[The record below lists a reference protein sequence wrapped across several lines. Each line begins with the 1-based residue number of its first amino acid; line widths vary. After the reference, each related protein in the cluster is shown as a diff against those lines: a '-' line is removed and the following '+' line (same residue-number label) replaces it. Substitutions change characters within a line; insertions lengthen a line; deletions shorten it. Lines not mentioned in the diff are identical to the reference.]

1 MYCMAKLGP
10 IVNYYFLLFAFC
22 LFPIYMKAQSKRLK
36 QNNIQRVITL
46 NKKNEKEKLYKQ
58 NEKVLSKQG
67 DYLED
72 IDFKADGTVEAKTA
86 YKYDKFYNLI
96 EKSDYAIDKKSGSD
110 SLKLKERRT
119 YEYNGFNELSQE
131 VIFTEDNKVDKKY
144 MYFYNKKGL
153 VVERKVFDS
162 DNNLI
167 GYRSFLYEAF

>member
-1 MYCMAKLGP
+1 MMNIKSINSKHIWIFTFFYVL
-10 IVNYYFLLFAFC
+10 INLISF
-22 LFPIYMKAQSKRLK
+22 AQSKRLK
-36 QNNIQRVITL
+36 QNSIEKIITL
-46 NKKNEKEKLYKQ
+46 NKKNDKEKLYKQ
-58 NEKVLSKQG
+58 NEKVLNKHG
-67 DYLED
+67 DYLEE
-72 IDFKADGTVEAKTA
+72 IDYKADGSTVEAKTA

-162 DNNLI
+162 DNKLI